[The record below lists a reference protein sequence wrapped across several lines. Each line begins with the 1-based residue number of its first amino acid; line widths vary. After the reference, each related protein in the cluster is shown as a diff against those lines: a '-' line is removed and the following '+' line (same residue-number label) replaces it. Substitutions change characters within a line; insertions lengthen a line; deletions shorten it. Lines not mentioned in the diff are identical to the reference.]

1 MFMLRLSVTVLPS
14 SAGQT
19 MLQQGTRS
27 PVTLGW
33 SGGSTA
39 SGAEAGSGRSL
50 WLCHCCHSV
59 SDSVP
64 LGLEAPGSAG
74 PCLLA
79 TNGLAELSS
88 LLCKSG
94 RDHKVLCVRI
104 QQESFTSDFCAVSL
118 QWGDLHIGGP
128 W

>member
-1 MFMLRLSVTVLPS
+1 MFVLRLSVTVLPL

-39 SGAEAGSGRSL
+39 SSGAEAGSGSNLL

-59 SDSVP
+59 CDSVP
-64 LGLEAPGSAG
+64 SSLEAPGSAG
-74 PCLLA
+74 PVCLQQMVW
-79 TNGLAELSS
+79 LSC
-88 LLCKSG
+88 LPCL
-94 RDHKVLCVRI
+94 
-104 QQESFTSDFCAVSL
+104 
-118 QWGDLHIGGP
+118 P
-128 W
+128 

>member
-118 QWGDLHIGGP
+118 Q
-128 W
+128 